1 MAGNTTCHHAAK
13 KNEIKHPFK
22 EEEGEGEKNYNE
34 NEKYETPKE
43 SKETAERRTLLS
55 VSSETKRRLP

>member
-22 EEEGEGEKNYNE
+22 EEEGEGEKNYTE

-43 SKETAERRTLLS
+43 SKESRREKDTAERQ
-55 VSSETKRRLP
+55 

>member
-1 MAGNTTCHHAAK
+1 MSMLGKWLETPRVTMQQK

-22 EEEGEGEKNYNE
+22 EEEGESEKNNNE

-43 SKETAERRTLLS
+43 SKESRREKDTAER
-55 VSSETKRRLP
+55 K